1 MKDWTDEQCNKF
13 LTLLMGGEWKDYS
26 KQWNSNHDYLANP
39 MPVIRWMEKEM
50 PEVWNLYLVL
60 RLSKWT
66 CNKAWE
72 TIDQILDLRNLV
84 TYLVEHPEWGEK
96 ECPHI
101 KADKAAMEVLGKHL
115 NLRPDVPD
123 GRICQYCSG
132 SGKITHP
139 ALEYARGLK

>member
-1 MKDWTDEQCNKF
+1 MTDQECSHF

-26 KQWNSNHDYLANP
+26 KQWNSNHDHLTNP
-39 MPVIRWMEKEM
+39 LPVIRWMEKEM
-50 PEVWNLYLVL
+50 PKVWESYLYNSFRGELYTDIIN
-60 RLSKWT
+60 S
-66 CNKAWE
+66 
-72 TIDQILDLRNLV
+72 ILDLRNLCH
-84 TYLVEHPEWGEK
+84 YLRDNPSWGEK

-132 SGKITHP
+132 SGKIIHK
-139 ALEYARGLK
+139 ALQYARGEK